1 MRIQG
6 SGVGTREVNTAGSSE
21 QGTMEE
27 GGRQPGNLEG
37 WQRPRSRMP
46 RLRPASGLL
55 QLTAPCSRPCPLRI
69 KPLDETAR
77 REHRIVLPRG
87 QTHVGSVLG
96 RGFTRSQWTGEIND
110 EVLSMLQNEY
120 IPFQRMFFVLKLW
133 LFYVFILKCPFYQT
147 VLILRNI
154 WVYILIF
161 LLGRIKYYKPCVC
174 SPIFLKPF
182 SLLLKATRLESTILC
197 ILFNSL
203 FF

>member
-27 GGRQPGNLEG
+27 GGRQPGNLES
-37 WQRPRSRMP
+37 WQRPRSRTP
-46 RLRPASGLL
+46 RLRPASAYSSSLR
-55 QLTAPCSRPCPLRI
+55 TVPAPAQGETI

-77 REHRIVLPRG
+77 RQHRTMLPRG

-96 RGFTRSQWTGEIND
+96 GAFTRSQWTGEIND
-110 EVLSMLQNEY
+110 KVLSMLQNEY

-133 LFYVFILKCPFYQT
+133 LFYVFILKCPFCQT
-147 VLILRNI
+147 VLILDNI
-154 WVYILIF
+154 WFYILIF

-174 SPIFLKPF
+174 SPIFKTIF
-182 SLLLKATRLESTILC
+182 IALESHKAGKHYLMH
-197 ILFNSL
+197 SV
-203 FF
+203 